1 MASRRRCSRL
11 GDVDIVAARGPRGDE
26 DHRRRRSRPDP
37 LSRHVGGIN
46 MGKWYS
52 RLTDVV
58 IKENGG
64 ASWMQILEPS
74 KVVNLTVD
82 YDPLK
87 GARMDVWLI
96 SVQRVDSYEVT
107 VFVVF
112 RDVVASEF
120 LKLFRRCHCFNHWGL
135 KRERARTAIALLHL
149 RTGTRMTTV
158 AIPRM

>member
-1 MASRRRCSRL
+1 MASRHRCSRL

-64 ASWMQILEPS
+64 ASGVKVLETS
-74 KVVNLTVD
+74 KVVNLTIND
-82 YDPLK
+82 YPLK
-87 GARMDVWLI
+87 WGCEI
-96 SVQRVDSYEVT
+96 
-107 VFVVF
+107 
-112 RDVVASEF
+112 RDKFE
-120 LKLFRRCHCFNHWGL
+120 WQL
-135 KRERARTAIALLHL
+135 KREILTRSPSLLCFVTWSRVSFWSCLGSAMEIYGGRRRRKLCFIALLIK
-149 RTGTRMTTV
+149 RTGYM
-158 AIPRM
+158 